1 MRYYPF
7 MINLDRCNGSC
18 NTLDDPSDK
27 ICVPN
32 ETENLNLR
40 VFNIK
45 IGINE
50 SMNVR
55 VSGKIKKNMCAIK
68 IIFGILLHVLVKVV
82 NI

>member
-1 MRYYPF
+1 

>member
-1 MRYYPF
+1 

-40 VFNIK
+40 VLNIK